1 MRSKALCVLLVSFT
15 LFSTLSNASV
25 IPNKNDLITLPLIK
39 RRLPATHHRKRSTSE
54 EYKLYNADKIEYLT
68 KIYIGTPPQEF
79 LVSIDTG
86 SADTWVPSS
95 KCDKSQCPYTSFQ
108 PEKSSTFSPLNL
120 TFSVDYAQGSITG
133 EYAKEKINLLG
144 PASKLTIDD
153 QTFGLADSA
162 HDIISKDEEYTSN
175 GILGLAFPALTAN
188 SDTIEAYTPFVFNLV
203 EQKLIS
209 KPVFSI
215 SLNDRDGWESKLTLG
230 GINHDDYSGDLHY
243 LPVVKNVNKK
253 TKELDY
259 TYWSVQL
266 DSIQLNDTDKIE
278 VNQSIML
285 DTGTTL
291 SYLTKDMVDHII
303 SSVTQQGDH
312 MQLDRQSELY
322 MVDCALKSSDKSI
335 DLVFKGARLSLA
347 VKELIQSED
356 DGQCSFTI
364 TYNFDKEDSLV
375 IGDSIL
381 RSAYFAFDM
390 EKKQV
395 GIATGKQSESK
406 VSTQK

>member
-1 MRSKALCVLLVSFT
+1 M
-15 LFSTLSNASV
+15 
-25 IPNKNDLITLPLIK
+25 
-39 RRLPATHHRKRSTSE
+39 
-54 EYKLYNADKIEYLT
+54 
-68 KIYIGTPPQEF
+68 
-79 LVSIDTG
+79 
-86 SADTWVPSS
+86 
-95 KCDKSQCPYTSFQ
+95 
-108 PEKSSTFSPLNL
+108 

-144 PASKLTIDD
+144 PESKLTIDE

-162 HDIISKDEEYTSN
+162 HDIISQDEEYTSN

-209 KPVFSI
+209 QPVFSI
-215 SLNDRDGWESKLTLG
+215 SLNDRDGWNSKLTLG
-230 GINHDDYSGDLHY
+230 GVDHDDYSGDLHY

-253 TKELDY
+253 TTELDY

-266 DSIQLNDTDKIE
+266 ESIQLNDTDKIE
-278 VNQSIML
+278 VNQSVML

-303 SSVTQQGDH
+303 SSVTQQGD
-312 MQLDRQSELY
+312 QVEFDRQSELY
-322 MVDCALKSSDKSI
+322 MVDCALKSSKKSV

-347 VKELIQSED
+347 IKELIIPAD
-356 DGQCSFTI
+356 DDKCSFSI
-364 TYNFDKEDSLV
+364 TYNFDKENSLV
-375 IGDSIL
+375 FGDSIL
-381 RSAYFAFDM
+381 RSAYFVFDM

-395 GIATGKQSESK
+395 GIATGKQSDSK
-406 VSTQK
+406 VSMYVEK